1 MANGRGGGE
10 PGANDLALLVLRMFT
25 GLAMALAH
33 GIGKVPPKEGFVN
46 GVGELGFPAPLLFA
60 WAAGLAEFA
69 GGLLLAA
76 GLFTRPAALMILMT
90 MLVAAFRRH
99 AADPFDVKE
108 KALLYAAVAFFFLIA
123 GGGRLAL
130 DAWRGRRRS

>member
-1 MANGRGGGE
+1 MANGRSSGE
-10 PGANDLALLVLRMFT
+10 PGASDLAFLVLRMFT
-25 GLAMALAH
+25 GLAMALGH
-33 GIGKVPPKEGFVN
+33 GMGKIPPSERFVN
-46 GVGELGFPAPLLFA
+46 GVGELGFPVPLLFA

-76 GLFTRPAALMILMT
+76 GLFTRPAALMVLMT

-108 KALLYAAVAFFFLIA
+108 KALLYAAIAFFFLIA

>member
-1 MANGRGGGE
+1 MANGRAGGE
-10 PGANDLALLVLRMFT
+10 PGASDLASLVLRMFT
-25 GLAMALAH
+25 GLALALAH
-33 GIGKVPPKEGFVN
+33 GMGKVPPSERFVN
-46 GVGELGFPAPLLFA
+46 GVGELGFPVPLLFA
-60 WAAGLAEFA
+60 WAAALAEFA

-99 AADPFDVKE
+99 AADPFADKE
-108 KALLYAAVAFFFLIA
+108 KALLFAAVAFFFLIA

>member
-1 MANGRGGGE
+1 MANGRSSGE
-10 PGANDLALLVLRMFT
+10 PGASDLAFLVLRMFT

-33 GIGKVPPKEGFVN
+33 GMSKIPPSERFVN
-46 GVGELGFPAPLLFA
+46 GVGELGFPVPLLFA
-60 WAAGLAEFA
+60 WAAGLSEFA

-76 GLFTRPAALMILMT
+76 GLFTRPAALMVLMT

-99 AADPFDVKE
+99 AADPFADKE
-108 KALLYAAVAFFFLIA
+108 MALLYAAVAFFFLIA